1 VELKNNKI
9 IIKKHINNN
18 DLKNKIENFKF
29 FGQYANFR
37 DLKKYK
43 NGDIDYNPEVPSYS
57 AKYQLSNGDS
67 NVKKIREIYKVPTKK
82 APKFTMK
89 GTGKLSGDSLGNQ
102 SIEYTFEEG
111 KKNNIYFTDSLEF
124 QPTAK

>member
-1 VELKNNKI
+1 M
-9 IIKKHINNN
+9 
-18 DLKNKIENFKF
+18 KNKIGHFKF
-29 FGQYANFR
+29 FAQYANFK

-43 NGDIDYNPEVPSYS
+43 NGNIEYNPEVPSYS
-57 AKYQLSNGDS
+57 AKYQLSNSDF

-89 GTGKLSGDSLGNQ
+89 GTGELSGDSIGDQ

-111 KKNNIYFTDSLEF
+111 KKNNIYFTDSIEY
-124 QPTAK
+124 QPTKN